1 MKVEPRTITTCRVCD
16 SAGLDEVLS
25 LGNQFVSN
33 FLDSPDQVE
42 VKVPL
47 ELVFCKNCKLLQLR
61 HTTPAEVLYRWYWY
75 RSGISPTMRAAL
87 ADITRKAVS
96 LVDLQSGDVVVD
108 IGANDGTLLRTYPE
122 SLALTRVGF
131 EPAKNLI
138 ESQDKE
144 CIIIND
150 FFNYRAFQERFAD
163 RKAKIITAIAMFY
176 DLDNPNNFVADVA
189 SCLHENGL
197 FIIQMNYLPAMLEL
211 NAFDNIGHEHLE
223 YYSMKSLKYL
233 LGMHKLEIFDAELND
248 VNGGSFRVYVKHK
261 DAKLGA
267 VKGSEQRIRDLDE
280 REERMRL
287 DDKNT
292 YIAFA
297 NRIDRIRNQARDFLE
312 REARNGKTIYIRGAS
327 TRGNTTLQYFG
338 LDHNLIRKAA
348 DRNKDK
354 WGKFIPGTG
363 IPIIPVEQAFEEKPD
378 YFLVLP
384 WHFLDELVE
393 EAREYLSSGGK
404 FVVALPGFRV
414 LDLG

>member
-1 MKVEPRTITTCRVCD
+1 
-16 SAGLDEVLS
+16 
-25 LGNQFVSN
+25 VSN

-47 ELVFCKNCKLLQLR
+47 ELVFCKNCELLQLR
-61 HTTPAEVLYRWYWY
+61 HTTPPELLYRWYWY
-75 RSGISPTMRAAL
+75 RSGISPSMRAAL
-87 ADITRKAVS
+87 GDITRRAVS
-96 LVDLQSGDVVVD
+96 LVDLRPGDMVVD

-122 SLALTRVGF
+122 SVASTRVGF

-138 ESQDKE
+138 KGQDTD

-150 FFNYRAFQERFAD
+150 FFNYRAFQERFAN

-176 DLDNPNNFVADVA
+176 DLDDPNKFVADVKD
-189 SCLHENGL
+189 CLHENGV

-233 LGMHKLEIFDAELND
+233 LDMHKLEIFDAELND

-261 DAKLGA
+261 DACLATLGR
-267 VKGSEQRIRDLDE
+267 SQQRIRDLND
-280 REERMRL
+280 REERARL
-287 DDKNT
+287 EDKNT
-292 YIAFA
+292 YFAFA
-297 NRIDRIRNQARDFLE
+297 DRVNQIRDQTRDFLV
-312 REARNGKTIYIRGAS
+312 REVNRGRTIYVRGAS

-348 DRNKDK
+348 DRNKEK
-354 WGKFIPGTG
+354 WGRFIPGTR
-363 IPIIPVEQAFEEKPD
+363 IPIIPVEQAFEERPD

-384 WHFLDELVE
+384 WHFLDELLL
-393 EAREYLSSGGK
+393 EASKYLRSGGR
-404 FVVALPGFRV
+404 FIVPLPSFRV
-414 LDLG
+414 LDLK